1 MSSEDLTST
10 LASYPQI
17 PRKEADCI
25 FAVSVPLLILELKN
39 RSVLKNTC
47 LGVITYTALSKSS
60 NKF

>member
-1 MSSEDLTST
+1 MSFEDLTST

-25 FAVSVPLLILELKN
+25 LSVSVPLLLLELKN
-39 RSVLKNTC
+39 CSALKITC